1 MKLLPGLRESKFWP
15 PSWPIRWKLSAVSSG
30 LTFVILVAFGF
41 VVGQLTTQQ
50 LRENYAADTEAAAE
64 ELASDIRR
72 VRGVTPAYLVGDR
85 ITMLVE
91 NAGGPAD
98 ITSIVTSLPET
109 ISSRDADK
117 LGPPRFDRT
126 ITQSDGYQVATIA
139 YEDPPGSGSILGY
152 IRVGRPIARL
162 ESSINRIW
170 ISVLA
175 GTLGAT
181 LLAALA
187 GVVLSRRAMRPI
199 SKLTS
204 AAGEIA
210 RTRDP
215 SITLEN
221 PVADDEVSELTRTFN
236 DMLHELSLA
245 RTERERSLARQREF
259 VADASHELR
268 TPLTSVLANL
278 ELLEH
283 SLTGRDRDLELESV
297 ESALRSSQRMRRLV
311 ADLQIL
317 ARADSGRTQTM
328 KPCDLAEIAED
339 AINEVAPLS
348 ESHTIELKAPE
359 PVIIEG
365 AADDLHRVILNLV
378 DNAVSHTPDRSTIT
392 VSVSADREKSEAILS
407 VADDGPGIPVELWP
421 RIFDRFVRNTGPG
434 DRASSIGTG
443 LGLAIVATISRGHG
457 GSASVGDSPSGGAM
471 FTVSL
476 PLLADETSNDSESQG
491 NR

>member
-1 MKLLPGLRESKFWP
+1 MGFLPGLRESKFWP
-15 PSWPIRWKLSAVSSG
+15 PSWPIRWKLAAVSSG

-50 LRENYAADTEAAAE
+50 LRDNYAADTEAAAND
-64 ELASDIRR
+64 LISDVRR
-72 VRGVTPAYLVGDR
+72 VNAITPAYPVRDR
-85 ITMLVE
+85 ISELVE

-98 ITSIVTSLPET
+98 VTSIVNSVPDT
-109 ISSRDADK
+109 ISSKNAGA
-117 LGPPRFDRT
+117 LGNLRLDSK
-126 ITQSDGYQVATIA
+126 ITQSGGFQVATLA
-139 YEDPPGSGSILGY
+139 YEDPPGSGNTLGFV
-152 IRVGRPIARL
+152 RVGRPIARL
-162 ESSINRIW
+162 DASVNRIW

-204 AAGEIA
+204 AAGEVA
-210 RTRDP
+210 RSRDP
-215 SITLEN
+215 SITLDD

-283 SLTGRDRDLELESV
+283 SLTGKGRELELESV

-317 ARADSGRTQTM
+317 ARADSGRIMPTTA
-328 KPCDLAEIAED
+328 CDLAEIAGNAVE
-339 AINEVAPLS
+339 EVEPLS
-348 ESHTIELKAPE
+348 EDHRIELEASG
-359 PVIIEG
+359 PVMVLG
-365 AADDLHRVILNLV
+365 TADDLHRVILNLV
-378 DNAVSHTPDRSTIT
+378 DNAVRHTPEGSTIT
-392 VSVSADREKSEAILS
+392 VAIETAQQAGRAVLSVS
-407 VADDGPGIPVELWP
+407 DDGPGIPEELRP
-421 RIFDRFVRNTGPG
+421 QIFDRFVRNTGPG
-434 DRASSIGTG
+434 DRASSNGTG
-443 LGLAIVATISRGHG
+443 LGLAIVSTIAQGHG
-457 GSASVGDSPSGGAM
+457 GTATVGNSPSGGAK
-471 FTVSL
+471 FSVDL
-476 PLLADETSNDSESQG
+476 PLLEDETGEPQG